1 MHLLPRSTVLGL
13 KAGEGLNHSPGLM
26 EAEYWLR
33 RCDGFRVDGPD
44 GRIGVV
50 DHVEQDLEAD
60 VPDVVAVASGLWRI
74 RRISIPLTEVV
85 EVQPGRRRI
94 VVRHQIAGR

>member
-1 MHLLPRSTVLGL
+1 MHLLPRSTMLGL
-13 KAGEGLNHSPGLM
+13 KAGEGLNRSPGPV
-26 EAEYWLR
+26 EAEYWLHH
-33 RCDGFRVDGPD
+33 CDGFRVDGPD

-60 VPDVVAVASGLWRI
+60 APDVVAVASGLWRI
-74 RRISIPLTEVV
+74 RRIRIPLTEVV

-94 VVRHQIAGR
+94 VVRHYIAGR